1 MLLVSCYELGR
12 QPFNIASPWAQLHHA
27 GFGVTGVDTSIEDVR
42 DKAVEHAKLIAIS
55 VPMHTALRLG
65 RALAREL
72 RQRAPQAHLCFFG
85 LYAALNAERLLDGE
99 ADSVIGGEFEEA
111 LVSLATALR
120 DHGDLPRD
128 LELPGVVRSKAELA
142 GDVAEPVLRKLP
154 FVVPRRSE
162 LPPLER
168 YATFFGPV
176 EGERRQVGY
185 VEASRGCLH
194 QCRHCPVTAVYRGR
208 FFIVPRDVVL
218 ADAAQQIEAGARHLT
233 FGDPDFFNG
242 PKHGMGIVR
251 ELAARHPGLSFDV
264 TVKVEHL
271 IAHREHVEELGRLG
285 CAFIISAVESLSD
298 AVLAR
303 LQKGHSRRDVFEA
316 VALCRAANLPL
327 RPTLVA
333 FTPWTS
339 LDDYLEVVDWILEDG
354 LVDHVEPIQLAIR
367 LLVPPGSALL
377 WEGDERAWLGP
388 LDEEALGH
396 TWRHPDPRMDALFE
410 RVSRI
415 VEEAGAA
422 DPGGVVRAI
431 RAEAYRA
438 AEREPRAIPETPRR
452 FVPHL
457 SESWFCCA
465 EPTAQQMDKITG
477 KCRKPSP
484 CE

>member
-12 QPFNIASPWAQLHHA
+12 QPFNIASPWAQLEHA
-27 GFGVTGVDTSIEDVR
+27 GFGVDGVDTAIEDVR
-42 DKAVEHAKLIAIS
+42 QKAVEDAKLIAIS

-65 RALAREL
+65 RELAREL
-72 RQRAPQAHLCFFG
+72 RVRAPGAHVCFFG
-85 LYAALNAERLLDGE
+85 MYAALNAERLLDGE

-120 DHGDLPRD
+120 EHETLP
-128 LELPGVVRSKAELA
+128 LGMKLPGVVRSRAELT

-154 FVVPRRSE
+154 FVVPRRDK
-162 LPPLER
+162 LPQLGQ
-168 YATFFGPV
+168 YATFFGPA
-176 EGERRQVGY
+176 ETERRQVGY

-194 QCRHCPVTAVYRGR
+194 QCRHCPVTAVYQGR

-218 ADAAQQIEAGARHLT
+218 ADAAQQIEAGAGHIT

-242 PKHGMGIVR
+242 PKHAMAIVR
-251 ELAARHPGLSFDV
+251 ELAARHPGVSFDV

-271 IAHREHVEELGRLG
+271 IAYREQVRELGRLG

-298 AVLAR
+298 PVLER
-303 LQKGHSRRDVFEA
+303 LQKGHSRADVLEA
-316 VALCRAANLPL
+316 VALCREANVPL
-327 RPTLVA
+327 RPTFVA

-339 LDDYLEVVDWILEDG
+339 LDDYIDVVDWILADG

-367 LLVPPGSALL
+367 LLVPPGSAMM
-377 WEGDERAWLGP
+377 WEGDEAAWLGP

-396 TWRHPDPRMDALFE
+396 SWTHPDPRMDALFE
-410 RVSRI
+410 RVSRL
-415 VEEAGAA
+415 VEEAGDA
-422 DPGGVVRAI
+422 DPATVLEAI
-431 RAEAYRA
+431 RAEAYRV
-438 AEREPRAIPETPRR
+438 AERRPRAIAPQPRR

-465 EPTAQQMDKITG
+465 EPTAQQMQRITG
-477 KCRKPSP
+477 KCRTASP